1 MLAFFVIKIEQLQ
14 VVRKNS
20 AKVRLAHLVSNL
32 PTTGNSSVV
41 SFQSSVLTGKL
52 GTKNLDFGLKNA
64 SEQGD
69 KRAFLTET
77 DSQTELTVTHSKQT
91 TVSFLTETRIAHFR
105 TRQLRRQSPAAGTLT
120 SNVFAPMARATTSG
134 IGLRP

>member
-1 MLAFFVIKIEQLQ
+1 VLAFFVIKIEQLQ

-32 PTTGNSSVV
+32 PTTGNSSV
-41 SFQSSVLTGKL
+41 LTGKL

-69 KRAFLTET
+69 KHVFLTET
-77 DSQTELTVTHSKQT
+77 DSQTEFPVTHSKQT
-91 TVSFLTETRIAHFR
+91 TASFLTETRIARFR
-105 TRQLRRQSPAAGTLT
+105 TLQLRRQSPAAGALT
-120 SNVFAPMARATTSG
+120 SNVFAPMVRATRPG